1 MDKIKIIFYYLII
14 LMGLIL
20 EIVFLFEIPY
30 YSYINFLKYLKISRI
45 LLGFLIFLIDFYFRV
60 VSIAE
65 TLLNKRKEKIKK
77 DKYFADKTLFYL
89 IDKIL
94 IICGFTISLLGF
106 VLNTIGV
113 VLSSKK
119 LKNNHST
126 EYQNKIS
133 RCSLILLFE
142 NILFIIAWIF
152 FVIYWGFNVLNKIV
166 YLNQEENNQNKDN
179 KDKKSDEEKFNFNK
193 NLEGMT
199 NDIDAPPIFLGAE
212 IASSGRRIKEKNND
226 NKENDNII
234 K

>member
-1 MDKIKIIFYYLII
+1 M
-14 LMGLIL
+14 
-20 EIVFLFEIPY
+20 
-30 YSYINFLKYLKISRI
+30 
-45 LLGFLIFLIDFYFRV
+45 
-60 VSIAE
+60 
-65 TLLNKRKEKIKK
+65 
-77 DKYFADKTLFYL
+77 
-89 IDKIL
+89 
-94 IICGFTISLLGF
+94 
-106 VLNTIGV
+106 LNTIGV

-212 IASSGRRIKEKNND
+212 IASSGRKIKEKNND